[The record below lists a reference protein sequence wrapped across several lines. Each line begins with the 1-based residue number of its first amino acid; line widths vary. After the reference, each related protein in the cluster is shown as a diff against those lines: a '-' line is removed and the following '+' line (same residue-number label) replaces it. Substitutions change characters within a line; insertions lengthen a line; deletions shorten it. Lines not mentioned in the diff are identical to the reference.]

1 MLMEFRILEVLRMNR
16 EPKHM
21 SATYWIVNWLKSE

>member
-1 MLMEFRILEVLRMNR
+1 MKEKMLMEFRIFDILEMNC

-21 SATYWIVNWLKSE
+21 SANY

>member
-1 MLMEFRILEVLRMNR
+1 MEFRILEVLGMNR

-21 SATYWIVNWLKSE
+21 SASYWVVNRLKPE